1 MSRYKEERDAYQKKR
16 IEYLEYSNDN
26 EKIRF
31 FEKLLIFND
40 LIKALVKWKKEIF
53 HQVEEKILE
62 DLSFVPVMKCL
73 YIDCLLSVDVKNTTN
88 KSSLFDVFDFDAFSK
103 GGVNK
108 DCYYFMDK
116 LPEYT
121 IQIKEKEGLEYLSK
135 RNPNDNG
142 DNSNDNIEL
151 LSSLIRIG
159 LTSSDKVMIK
169 NKMNQYRIMLDNS
182 IEVLKGATNF
192 PGFREREKLIG
203 LTHMK
208 IWEDAMDNDSSEMDT
223 TYRKELLDEAV
234 FLRWRIGA

>member
-16 IEYLEYSNDN
+16 IEYLNGNDN
-26 EKIRF
+26 EIIRF

-121 IQIKEKEGLEYLSK
+121 IRIKENEGLEYLSK
-135 RNPNDNG
+135 RDPSDN
-142 DNSNDNIEL
+142 NNDNIDL
-151 LSSLIRIG
+151 LSSLIGIV

-182 IEVLKGATNF
+182 IEVLKGATSF

-208 IWEDAMDNDSSEMDT
+208 IWEDAMNNDSSEMDT